1 MIKRRELQ
9 ECNELFELL
18 SHPSVFPFVRQKAK
32 TADEFWFMTNQLM
45 EDEENGK
52 VVSRT
57 ILDDWGQPIGSITLY
72 DVQDGAGFLG
82 TWIGVPYQGKGYN
95 QKAKELF
102 LEELFFEL
110 DFQCV
115 FLKIRK
121 ENTKSIRAALKL
133 GYAVDAKESHPSLY
147 KEINQ
152 SEKQFELFKIQKD
165 TFYLY
170 MATRNGE
177 STEQA
182 M

>member
-152 SEKQFELFKIQKD
+152 GEKQFELFKIQKD

>member
-18 SHPSVFPFVRQKAK
+18 SHPSVFPFVRQKAT
-32 TADEFWFMTNQLM
+32 TADEFWFMTRELL

-57 ILDDWGQPIGSITLY
+57 ITDDWGQPIGTITLY

-82 TWIGVPYQGKGYN
+82 TWIGLPYQGKGYN

-102 LEELFFEL
+102 LKELFFEL

-121 ENTKSIRAALKL
+121 ENPKSLRAASKL
-133 GYAVDAKESHPSLY
+133 AYVTDAKESHPSLY
-147 KEINQ
+147 EEINQ
-152 SEKQFELFKIQKD
+152 GEKQFELLKIQKD

-170 MATRNGE
+170 LASQNNASE
-177 STEQA
+177 EQA

>member
-133 GYAVDAKESHPSLY
+133 GYAVDAKESHPSLF

-152 SEKQFELFKIQKD
+152 GEKQFELFKIQKD

-182 M
+182 I

>member
-32 TADEFWFMTNQLM
+32 TADEFWFMTSQLM

-57 ILDDWGQPIGSITLY
+57 ITDDWGQPIGTITLY

-82 TWIGVPYQGKGYN
+82 TWIGAPYQGKGYN

-102 LEELFFEL
+102 LKELFFEL

-121 ENTKSIRAALKL
+121 EKRTPQRPFFKLSCKAHAPCRRWRISEGSCRRSPPKRCLSQGHTKATIRLPRSWCS
-133 GYAVDAKESHPSLY
+133 V
-147 KEINQ
+147 
-152 SEKQFELFKIQKD
+152 
-165 TFYLY
+165 
-170 MATRNGE
+170 
-177 STEQA
+177 
-182 M
+182 

>member
-32 TADEFWFMTNQLM
+32 TADEFWFMTNQLI

-57 ILDDWGQPIGSITLY
+57 ITDDWGQPIGTITLY

-82 TWIGVPYQGKGYN
+82 TWIGAPFQGKGYN

-102 LEELFFEL
+102 LKELFFEL

-121 ENTKSIRAALKL
+121 ENTKSLRAAAKL
-133 GYAVDAKESHPSLY
+133 GYVMDAKESHPSLY
-147 KEINQ
+147 EEINQ
-152 SEKQFELFKIQKD
+152 GEKQFELLKIQRD
-165 TFYLY
+165 TFYFY
-170 MATRNGE
+170 MATQNNTSE
-177 STEQA
+177 EQA